1 MGRLAVADPGGVVA
15 LLLLLGDR
23 TVVTDPDERSTAM
36 VRFVLGALAG
46 GFAVWYWQD
55 QIRIYADSKTRGVR
69 NGAADTLRA
78 VEKRAEDVLERTKG
92 QLSSAL
98 QAGQEAIRP
107 RTH

>member
-1 MGRLAVADPGGVVA
+1 MGRLAAANPGGVVA

>member
-1 MGRLAVADPGGVVA
+1 VA
-15 LLLLLGDR
+15 LLLLLPDY

-46 GFAVWYWQD
+46 GLAAWYWQD
-55 QIRIYADSKTRGVR
+55 QIRIYADRKTRGVR

-78 VEKRAEDVLERTKG
+78 VEKRAEDVLDRTKG

-107 RTH
+107 RGR